1 MSSEGGMGV
10 KHLQVRLTTEE
21 YQQYGDLAGEGK
33 MQTHLRNL
41 ILREIA
47 GEAQAG
53 PLDGLTKDDR
63 ALVLD
68 LIAWLR
74 NEPPGD
80 KKRRN
85 IVRGILTVFRG

>member
-21 YQQYGDLAGEGK
+21 YDRYGDLAGEGK

-41 ILREIA
+41 ILREIS
-47 GEAQAG
+47 GGSPKSE
-53 PLDGLTKDDR
+53 LDGLTKDDR

-74 NEPPGD
+74 DEPAGD
-80 KKRRN
+80 RKRRN
-85 IVRGILTVFRG
+85 VIRGILTVFRG